1 MKILAICIGLLL
13 GIFAIA
19 VYAFGAKLR
28 IKELTDKSD
37 EKN

>member
-1 MKILAICIGLLL
+1 MKILAISLGLLL
-13 GIFAIA
+13 GIYAIA